1 MREKWEIQVT
11 LHDGRVVGSWSREWL
26 IECEAM
32 HLLRMPLQK
41 RREAL
46 AARDQKR
53 GVKATDELRAVMRS
67 IHECKKNKTVA

>member
-1 MREKWEIQVT
+1 
-11 LHDGRVVGSWSREWL
+11 
-26 IECEAM
+26 M